1 MPSRPR
7 RLLAALCAGLL
18 LGGCSAPAQQED
30 AAPATTSVS
39 AAPTTPAATPSPV
52 EASET
57 PRTST
62 PPPVRRPPAA
72 AGRLVGMRT
81 IGGDISPKSVTATG
95 TGLVFAQNMMYRH
108 TVTVYDRRHRLVA
121 TIPDAVVPSEFGLA
135 LEGTY
140 RGAPVEAAA
149 TPDGRYVYVSNY
161 SMYGPG
167 FREGSDNCSPED
179 GYRDSF
185 VYRIDTTTLE
195 IDQVIEVGAVPKY
208 VAVTPDG
215 ETLLVT
221 NWCSYDLSVVDV
233 DTAAEVR
240 RVPIGRYP
248 RGIAVDPASRTA
260 WIAVMGS
267 TELAAVDLGR
277 HQVRSREEVG
287 GGPRHLQISPDGAFL
302 YVTLNA
308 EGVVAK
314 VDATTGQTVAEVRTG
329 QAPRSA
335 VLSADGTALYVVNYE
350 SDTVAK
356 VATGTMDVVQTVD
369 VGHHPI
375 GITWDD
381 ATRQLWVACYSGTI
395 HVFQDGRR

>member
-1 MPSRPR
+1 MRPR
-7 RLLAALCAGLL
+7 VRLVPAALCVTLSVA
-18 LGGCSAPAQQED
+18 GCSLDRPPDGATAATVPATT
-30 AAPATTSVS
+30 ASTTPAPATT
-39 AAPTTPAATPSPV
+39 PA
-52 EASET
+52 
-57 PRTST
+57 
-62 PPPVRRPPAA
+62 PPPPPPASQ
-72 AGRLVGMRT
+72 GRLVELET

-108 TVTVYDRRHRLVA
+108 SVTVYDRDFDLVA
-121 TIPDAVVPSEFGLA
+121 TISDEVTPSTFGLD

-167 FREGSDNCSPED
+167 FREGSDTCSPDD
-179 GYRDSF
+179 GYPDSF

-208 VAVTPDG
+208 LAVTPDG
-215 ETLLVT
+215 GTLLVT
-221 NWCSYDLSVVDV
+221 NWCSYDLSVVDTA
-233 DTAAEVR
+233 TAAEVR
-240 RVPIGRYP
+240 RIPLGRYP
-248 RGIAVDPASRTA
+248 RGIAVHPDSDTA

-267 TELAAVDLGR
+267 TRLTAVDLDTSATRDVEG
-277 HQVRSREEVG
+277 VG

-302 YVTLNA
+302 YVTLNRD
-308 EGVVAK
+308 GVVAK
-314 VDATTGQTVAEVRTG
+314 IDAATGATVASVRTG

-335 VLSADGTALYVVNYE
+335 VLSDDGTALYVVNYE

-356 VATGTMDVVQTVD
+356 VATADMTVLQTVD

-395 HVFQDGRR
+395 AVFQDGRP